1 MEKQTAFARRW
12 LLLQLPLLLF
22 VLTYAAV
29 FVFAQKN
36 GWGLF
41 SCRVVR
47 ELHFYCPGC
56 GGSRAV
62 LALCR
67 GRVLSALRFYA
78 PLPITA
84 ALLLLSDI
92 RMLLFLRG
100 KGRFP
105 TRRFGYTCMAICLA
119 SVALQFVLRNALL
132 FFGIDLLGDILR

>member
-1 MEKQTAFARRW
+1 MEKQSAFARRW
-12 LLLQLPLLLF
+12 LLLQLPFFLF
-22 VLTYAAV
+22 VLAYATAV
-29 FVFAQKN
+29 YFSQKN

-41 SCRVVR
+41 SCRVAS

-67 GRVLSALRFYA
+67 GRILSALRFYA

-84 ALLLLSDI
+84 ALLLLSDA
-92 RMLLFLRG
+92 RMLLFLLG

-105 TRRFGYTCMAICLA
+105 TRRFGYTCMVICLA
-119 SVALQFVLRNALL
+119 AVFLQFILRNALL
-132 FFGIDLLGDILR
+132 FFGIDLLGDIIH